1 MLTLFILCP
10 FVKVA
15 ETVKSNSYKPLNSG
29 VSFLPS
35 TPSKPALTTT
45 RVHTPASTTHIFL
58 LSPGPSHLLGPL
70 HAPFYSSLPQ
80 NRV

>member
-15 ETVKSNSYKPLNSG
+15 ETVKSSSYKPLNSG
-29 VSFLPS
+29 VNFLPS

-45 RVHTPASTTHIFL
+45 RVHTPASTTHF
-58 LSPGPSHLLGPL
+58 SPPGPSHLLGPL